1 MIVVAALAWA
11 HDVDVVKPGASPG
24 LIGVTVITSITAD
37 NMLRVLTRGA
47 AVVMAQYALKRRA
60 LEHSANVTAGAV

>member
-1 MIVVAALAWA
+1 MAVRARS
-11 HDVDVVKPGASPG
+11 HDVGVVKPGASPG
-24 LIGVTVITSITAD
+24 FIGVAVVTSITAD
-37 NMLRVLTRGA
+37 NMFRVFAGSA